1 VDDDEGGD
9 ESVDHVDFNVI
20 YSCTLD
26 EEVGFPI
33 AIEKVTEEKNEDE
46 DWCFVECSSWFE
58 DVVYF

>member
-46 DWCFVECSSWFE
+46 D
-58 DVVYF
+58 